1 MASTQKSLRLLR
13 NATLYTSKALA
24 YNALRDMAN
33 VEDGVPVLARYTEAG
48 KEKTL
53 LGLYSKIA
61 DGTKHM
67 TIFDFDSDAR
77 EALEQRIQTISG
89 NITNAIEEAIQA
101 LDVDTITAGD
111 GEFIKSVGEADG
123 KITATTG
130 EMPTVAA
137 ISEAGKP
144 IVSVSQTKGTVG
156 ATAGNINAEY
166 VNVTGSV
173 FSSSTVQGALE
184 KIETEY
190 KAADTA
196 LKNEILGGATDSA
209 NTLGELETLINNLS
223 ADAKEYQIKKIET
236 GLSENVKEAWGLFD
250 QDDNQSGA
258 TINIYKD
265 SAYKEI
271 YLGTSADTIN
281 ATTGE
286 ITKQDGDKQSLN
298 YAYMKA
304 DGSYD
309 LVKVD
314 VSAFLSEDEFQSGL
328 TVTNHIVHG
337 VVDPTSENFLSVG
350 AAGFKLSGVR
360 SAIDSAV
367 TTAVQALDVT
377 GDTAVAGQYVA
388 AIEETDGV
396 VAVKTRANVSEAV
409 LNNYAK
415 GTKPSD
421 LAVASTDTI
430 NQAIAKLEHQVD
442 DAKSQAQASKTI
454 VQGGTDNSHLKISS
468 AIPEGSSAVTYTITL
483 TDVASE
489 TALTAEIAAR
499 KAVDGQDGQT
509 YAANTGANYIS
520 DATSLN
526 DADVKLDTA
535 LSSVSGKVD
544 TLSGKSITGIDMTG
558 GTAAITANTDGTKKI
573 TINADATTV
582 SANTIT
588 GGKGIAAGSV
598 QDVLQS
604 IYDNVNANKV
614 VGSNAITTGAS
625 AGNTQVSLKLD
636 STHTDNKLTDAEN
649 QYSANRNALKIT
661 NDGLFL
667 SDVWDAG
674 TY

>member
-77 EALEQRIQTISG
+77 EALEQRIQTMSG
-89 NITNAIEEAIQA
+89 DVTSAITNAINA
-101 LDVDTITAGD
+101 LDVATITAGD
-111 GEFIKSVGEADG
+111 GEFIKSVGEVDG

-137 ISEAGKP
+137 ITDAGKP
-144 IVSVSQTKGTVG
+144 IVSVSQTKGTVS
-156 ATAGNINAEY
+156 ASAGTINAEY

-173 FSSSTVQGALE
+173 FSSTTVQGALE
-184 KIETEY
+184 EIETEY
-190 KAADTA
+190 KAADAA
-196 LKNEILGGATDSA
+196 LRTEILGGASA
-209 NTLGELETLINNLS
+209 SADTLGELETLINNLS
-223 ADAKEYQIKKIET
+223 ANAKSYTISALTQEEI
-236 GLSENVKEAWGLFD
+236 NVLPDGANVREAYKLVD
-250 QDDNQSGA
+250 EDNIQSGA
-258 TINIYKD
+258 TIKIYKD
-265 SAYKEI
+265 QTLKSA
-271 YLGTSADTIN
+271 
-281 ATTGE
+281 
-286 ITKQDGDKQSLN
+286 
-298 YAYMKA
+298 AYSGQNLILTYVQA
-304 DGSYD
+304 DGTETAVTIDMHD
-309 LVKVD
+309 LIEQTEFASGVTWDATASKVR
-314 VSAFLSEDEFQSGL
+314 
-328 TVTNHIVHG
+328 G

-350 AAGFKLSGVR
+350 ADGFKLSGVQ
-360 SAIDSAV
+360 SAIDNAV
-367 TTAVQALDVT
+367 SGAVQTLDVT

-388 AIEETDGV
+388 AIEETDGI

-415 GTKPSD
+415 GSKPAD
-421 LAVASTDTI
+421 MAVAATDTI

-442 DAKSQAQASKTI
+442 DAKTQAQASKTI
-454 VQGGTDNSHLKISS
+454 VQEGTDNSHLEISS
-468 AIPEGSSAVTYTITL
+468 AISEGSSAVTYTITL

-499 KAVDGQDGQT
+499 KAVDGVNGDAYTADTNAHYISGANSL
-509 YAANTGANYIS
+509 YAADQA
-520 DATSLN
+520 
-526 DADVKLDTA
+526 LDTA
-535 LSSVSGKVD
+535 LKGVADDLADTKAHAVSGV
-544 TLSGKSITGIDMTG
+544 SMTG
-558 GTAAITANTDGTKKI
+558 GTAQIANNQLTINTDASQLNTVNQISG
-573 TINADATTV
+573 ATP
-582 SANTIT
+582 
-588 GGKGIAAGSV
+588 IAAGTSV
-598 QDVLQS
+598 ENALQT

-614 VGSNAITTGAS
+614 VGSNAITTGTS
-625 AGNTQVSLKLD
+625 GTNTQVSLKLD
-636 STHTDNKLTDAEN
+636 STHTTTDATTED

-674 TY
+674 YYAVE